1 MNKVIDTS
9 IVRKVISTL
18 NELVVDRGF
27 QKINE
32 KFNEEKLQKFLKTK
46 NMEFEHEHF
55 TFHFLYNNKP
65 NKKRTKSNFQ
75 KIIKNIESESEDED
89 ETKNIIF
96 VIFWDHINMQ
106 NKYEHFYSEDIFT
119 LENDTIQIF
128 KFKNLVFNITKH
140 SLVPKHEKVPEKE
153 IKNLL
158 LKLMISKLSQFPT
171 LLTTDPI
178 CKYYNF
184 KVNDLIKIS
193 RTSNGNKH
201 TFYRSVN
208 NPGDNLD
215 PGALNGYE

>member
-1 MNKVIDTS
+1 MNKVIDTN

-32 KFNEEKLQKFLKTK
+32 KFSEEKLQKFLKTK
-46 NMEFEHEHF
+46 NMEFEHEDF
-55 TFHFLYNNKP
+55 IFHFLYNNKP
-65 NKKRTKSNFQ
+65 YKKRTKSNFQ
-75 KIIKNIESESEDED
+75 KIIKNTISED

-96 VIFWDHINMQ
+96 VIFWDHINMM

-119 LENDTIQIF
+119 LENDKIQIF

-153 IKNLL
+153 IKKLL

-201 TFYRSVN
+201 TFYRCVN
-208 NPGDNLD
+208 NPGDDLD
-215 PGALNGYE
+215 PSSLNGYE